1 VRRRAWRNPLHL
13 RRLLVPYLGALHG
26 DQLRAVVPL
35 AAYLALFQVI
45 VLQTPVAGPQGI
57 FLGLG
62 AVVVGLVLFMEGL
75 RVGLMPFGEAIGHAL
90 PQRLRL
96 RVVLAVAFVLGIG
109 VTLAE
114 PAIGA
119 LQMAG
124 RAVDPQQAPVLY
136 TLLNGWAPAL
146 VGAVGLGVGVAATL
160 GLLRFLL
167 GWSLKPMIFASV
179 GLALGLSLLC
189 SQQPHLGD
197 VLALA
202 WDCGAVTTGPV
213 TVPLVLALG
222 MGVARSAGQRDEG
235 LAGFGIVT
243 LASLMPVCAVLL
255 LSLLV
260 AAVIDPTAVQPL
272 ESAHDSLS
280 ALAWYE
286 RSPWQ
291 EILGGLRAIVPL
303 VGFLVLVARTLAR
316 TTMDEKELTMVGIG
330 LTLIGMIVFNL
341 GLSYGLSALG
351 AQAGGLVPAA
361 FAPLPGVSA
370 APLYSPL
377 FGMILAFA
385 FAWILGFGA
394 TLAEPALNAMGTT
407 VETLTNG
414 AMTKR
419 ALVTAVSLGV
429 GSGIALGLAKMVF
442 EIPTLWLLLPGYGL
456 ALVMTLASSETFV
469 NVAWDS
475 AGVTTGPVTVP
486 LVLALGLGFGQA
498 VGVADGFGIL
508 ALASIGPIVSVLA
521 VGLRVRWKLAR
532 LARRHGSATPL
543 SPPTPPASPAQ
554 AEP

>member
-1 VRRRAWRNPLHL
+1 
-13 RRLLVPYLGALHG
+13 
-26 DQLRAVVPL
+26 
-35 AAYLALFQVI
+35 
-45 VLQTPVAGPQGI
+45 
-57 FLGLG
+57 
-62 AVVVGLVLFMEGL
+62 
-75 RVGLMPFGEAIGHAL
+75 
-90 PQRLRL
+90 
-96 RVVLAVAFVLGIG
+96 
-109 VTLAE
+109 
-114 PAIGA
+114 
-119 LQMAG
+119 
-124 RAVDPQQAPVLY
+124 
-136 TLLNGWAPAL
+136 
-146 VGAVGLGVGVAATL
+146 
-160 GLLRFLL
+160 
-167 GWSLKPMIFASV
+167 
-179 GLALGLSLLC
+179 
-189 SQQPHLGD
+189 
-197 VLALA
+197 
-202 WDCGAVTTGPV
+202 
-213 TVPLVLALG
+213 
-222 MGVARSAGQRDEG
+222 
-235 LAGFGIVT
+235 
-243 LASLMPVCAVLL
+243 
-255 LSLLV
+255 
-260 AAVIDPTAVQPL
+260 
-272 ESAHDSLS
+272 
-280 ALAWYE
+280 
-286 RSPWQ
+286 
-291 EILGGLRAIVPL
+291 
-303 VGFLVLVARTLAR
+303 
-316 TTMDEKELTMVGIG
+316 MVGIG

-486 LVLALGLGFGQA
+486 LVLALGLGFGKA

-554 AEP
+554 AEPYCLLPPPNPARSFRHPS